1 MGPHVSIMDLPT
13 GKRKRK
19 LKFSDV
25 HEVTANL
32 NILQGRTF
40 TFTCINLPDAFI
52 QSDFQERALQKC
64 IGAKALINEA
74 LSIFT

>member
-1 MGPHVSIMDLPT
+1 MGLHVSIMDLPT

-40 TFTCINLPDAFI
+40 TFIHLAYAFI

-64 IGAKALINEA
+64 IGQ
-74 LSIFT
+74 

>member
-1 MGPHVSIMDLPT
+1 MGLHVSIMDLPT

-25 HEVTANL
+25 HEATAIL

-40 TFTCINLPDAFI
+40 KCFNLADAFI
-52 QSDFQERALQKC
+52 QSDSQERALQKC
-64 IGAKALINEA
+64 IGQ
-74 LSIFT
+74 